1 MHTRDSNPQ
10 KSFSGHSRKAIRR
23 FKATL
28 LPEFSTQS
36 VKEGEKLSLFHT
48 YHFLTMA
55 DANFVVDAFW
65 GTKCYRG
72 CSSLTTGPFLL
83 LLESRCYFDGGPPLL

>member
-1 MHTRDSNPQ
+1 MQKTKSFKNAHSRDSNPQ

-28 LPEFSTQS
+28 RPKFSTQS

-65 GTKCYRG
+65 GTKRNAIAAVVA
-72 CSSLTTGPFLL
+72 SQLVPF
-83 LLESRCYFDGGPPLL
+83 SYF